1 MPIYTQI
8 KKHLE
13 ENGIKHMY
21 IAKLLG
27 ITESKLSLMLGG
39 KRKISLEEYEFIC
52 YVLGVG
58 VDKFMQPKKL
68 EKWGA

>member
-8 KKHLE
+8 KKHIE
-13 ENGIKHMY
+13 ENGIKQGY

-27 ITESKLSLMLGG
+27 ITECKLSLMLGG

-52 YVLGVG
+52 YVLGVS